1 MNEPDTAVTVTT
13 TPTVVAA
20 GALLER
26 DASEGRTV
34 LVVHR
39 PRYDDW
45 SFPKG
50 KLDPG
55 ETIEECARREVLEET
70 GLVAELGERLSDIE
84 YVDRKG
90 RPKIVHWWRAT
101 VVSGT
106 FEPNDEVDEVRWLTP
121 NEARALLSYP
131 RDADLLGPDD
141 TLDRSAGRASP
152 AAP

>member
-1 MNEPDTAVTVTT
+1 MKEFAQ
-13 TPTVVAA
+13 VVAA
-20 GALLER
+20 GVLIER
-26 DASEGRTV
+26 HTPEGRDV

-70 GLVAELGERLSDIE
+70 GLVVSLGERLIDIE
-84 YVDRKG
+84 YRDRKG
-90 RPKIVHWWRAT
+90 RPKVVHWWRGT

-106 FEPNDEVDEVRWLTP
+106 FAPNEEVDEVRWVSP
-121 NEARALLSYP
+121 NVARALLSYP
-131 RDADLLGPDD
+131 RDADLLGADGD
-141 TLDRSAGRASP
+141 SGAGSKETP
-152 AAP
+152 